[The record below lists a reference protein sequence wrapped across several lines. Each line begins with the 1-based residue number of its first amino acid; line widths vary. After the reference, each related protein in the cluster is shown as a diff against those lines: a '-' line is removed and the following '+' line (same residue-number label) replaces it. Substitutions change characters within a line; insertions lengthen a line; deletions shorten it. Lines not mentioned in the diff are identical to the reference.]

1 MKTWF
6 IVCLVLSLLLTACSA
21 VENPQ
26 PERSSRIDERSRL
39 PDLGEA
45 PELTNDVWLNT
56 DTTLR
61 LADLRGKVVVL
72 DMWTF
77 G

>member
-1 MKTWF
+1 MKRLLLF
-6 IVCLVLSLLLTACSA
+6 LLVLPLVACAAASPSSA
-21 VENPQ
+21 ALPDS
-26 PERSSRIDERSRL
+26 RSPL

-45 PELTNDVWLNT
+45 PELTNDVWINS
-56 DTTLR
+56 DTSLR
-61 LADLRGKVVVL
+61 LADLQGNVVLL